1 VYLEPFRNGLQ
12 KPIGGLPV
20 LALFSSKNNPHRLKV
35 QPTYKWAIVSH
46 STSALPTFSAN
57 RAKRLMKQT
66 TPKHKPNTDPPNMS
80 KIKLKVKA
88 ILFDLDGTIVD
99 SKQAYM
105 EAARTAFQAMGQE
118 SPTTRTAL
126 QIPKRIE
133 QNQPI
138 DDLTHANTTQFLQV
152 YLKTFYAI
160 TEVKTKPIPNIH
172 TALETLQQKAKLAL
186 ITMRNIPKTTITKE
200 LQHFGLATYFTHIIT
215 AQDTRKPKPSPE
227 ALIKTLK
234 AIDVQICDCLTVG
247 DSPSDIKAGKTA
259 GAKTAAVLSG
269 LYTKQELAKLNPD
282 LILKDATQLPHYI
295 E

>member
-1 VYLEPFRNGLQ
+1 MN
-12 KPIGGLPV
+12 K
-20 LALFSSKNNPHRLKV
+20 
-35 QPTYKWAIVSH
+35 T
-46 STSALPTFSAN
+46 
-57 RAKRLMKQT
+57 
-66 TPKHKPNTDPPNMS
+66 
-80 KIKLKVKA
+80 KLKVKG

-99 SKQAYM
+99 SKDAYL
-105 EAARTAFQAMGQE
+105 EATRAAFKALGQK
-118 SPTTRTAL
+118 SPTRQTAL
-126 QIPKRIE
+126 QIPKRLE

-138 DDLTHANTTQFLQV
+138 DDLTYANTQKFLDV

-186 ITMRNIPKTTITKE
+186 ITMRNVPKTTITKE
-200 LQHFGLATYFTHIIT
+200 LENFGLASYFTHIIT
-215 AQDTRKPKPSPE
+215 AQDTHKPKPSPE

-234 AIDVQICDCLTVG
+234 AIDVQICDCLIVG

-269 LYTKQELAKLNPD
+269 LYTRQELAKLNPD